1 MEKAAED
8 TPDPLVLYR
17 VTTNNV
23 AQRQAASELAGA
35 LPSPHKATVTHGTH
49 GVRCRAPAS
58 LVHKLSELTLPE
70 RVYAI
75 ICDVPAAEL
84 PDDDQ
89 LIPQLRALLLASEQW
104 PMALEAHR
112 RVHPAAAH
120 GLTFAVKAER
130 HGRRFKAAV
139 SSLALG
145 RALGGAL
152 HTHFGWRVDLSQ
164 PMLEVTAALN
174 DDAFFVSIAL
184 LRRLDS
190 IECRTAGGLHPHVAW
205 AMVRSVGGLPP
216 GALVC
221 DPMCGKGRVLLEA
234 LDAHA
239 TCVAIGLDSDGEQL
253 ARAAAN
259 RDAVARSIGSRMA
272 LLHGDASALPFERCD
287 AIVCD
292 LPFEGDT
299 KFGHHLD
306 TSRGASLRR
315 VVREWARVLPVS
327 GRAVALISEARLPVL
342 HEALV
347 GSGLRAIH
355 QRACPLGFTRAAIVV
370 TERVDAAADDD
381 DDDDDDAGDDDADDR
396 CDRDDHHHRGSTDA
410 PSSQADEHEG
420 PTEEG
425 SHVRMQLEEGS
436 HVRMQL
442 EEGSHVRMQLEEG
455 SSYAR
460 MQLESRLP
468 WEGSG
473 RRSSWGVLKKQDR
486 GPMVPWWRPEST
498 DGHAHGGG
506 DANTNGAPS

>member
-1 MEKAAED
+1 
-8 TPDPLVLYR
+8 
-17 VTTNNV
+17 
-23 AQRQAASELAGA
+23 
-35 LPSPHKATVTHGTH
+35 
-49 GVRCRAPAS
+49 
-58 LVHKLSELTLPE
+58 VHKLSELTLPE

-259 RDAVARSIGSRMA
+259 RDAVAQSIGSRMV

-370 TERVDAAADDD
+370 TERVDAAAAAA

-396 CDRDDHHHRGSTDA
+396 CDRDDHHHRGATDA
-410 PSSQADEHEG
+410 PWSQADEHEG

-425 SHVRMQLEEGS
+425 SH
-436 HVRMQL
+436 
-442 EEGSHVRMQLEEG
+442 
-455 SSYAR
+455 AR

>member
-1 MEKAAED
+1 M
-8 TPDPLVLYR
+8 
-17 VTTNNV
+17 
-23 AQRQAASELAGA
+23 
-35 LPSPHKATVTHGTH
+35 
-49 GVRCRAPAS
+49 
-58 LVHKLSELTLPE
+58 HKLSELTLPE

-89 LIPQLRALLLASEQW
+89 LIPQLRGLLLASEQW

-139 SSLALG
+139 SSFALG

-152 HTHFGWRVDLSQ
+152 HTNFGWRVDLSQ

-342 HEALV
+342 HDALV

-370 TERVDAAADDD
+370 TERVDAAAAAADDD
-381 DDDDDDAGDDDADDR
+381 DNDSDDR
-396 CDRDDHHHRGSTDA
+396 CDRDDHHQRGATDA
-410 PSSQADEHEG
+410 PWSQADEHEG

-425 SHVRMQLEEGS
+425 SH
-436 HVRMQL
+436 
-442 EEGSHVRMQLEEG
+442 
-455 SSYAR
+455 AR

>member
-1 MEKAAED
+1 
-8 TPDPLVLYR
+8 
-17 VTTNNV
+17 
-23 AQRQAASELAGA
+23 
-35 LPSPHKATVTHGTH
+35 
-49 GVRCRAPAS
+49 
-58 LVHKLSELTLPE
+58 VHKLSELTLPE

-89 LIPQLRALLLASEQW
+89 LIPQLRGLLLASEQW

-259 RDAVARSIGSRMA
+259 RDAVAQSIGSRMV

-370 TERVDAAADDD
+370 TERVDAAAAAA

-410 PSSQADEHEG
+410 PSSQADEPES